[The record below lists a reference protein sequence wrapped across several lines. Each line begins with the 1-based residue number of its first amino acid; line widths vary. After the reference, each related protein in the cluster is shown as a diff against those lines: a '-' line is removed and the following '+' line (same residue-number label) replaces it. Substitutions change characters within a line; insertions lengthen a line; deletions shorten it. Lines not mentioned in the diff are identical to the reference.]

1 MTDTLLSLAG
11 IALTAVSLI
20 GVLIGFIIKI
30 SVKSTRIDARVGSLE
45 EKMQEHE
52 ESNREKF
59 RELFS
64 FKGDTMLTM
73 VKIDVNTENI
83 SETLR
88 GIRKELDVMNRRIAE
103 NERED

>member
-30 SVKSTRIDARVGSLE
+30 SVKSTRIDVRVGSLE